1 MAYSYDQI
9 IKAYTEL
16 HVGKAPDRA
25 TADSLILTTSMNQS
39 GQLSDAQ
46 VVSILVNGADDTT
59 AVAVMSYQ
67 FFTGKSPTAAGL
79 TYLVNSATNT
89 TDLNDG
95 YYSKFNLENRYIN
108 FAANLGLYGEGAIA
122 FASKYGAMD
131 FNTYVASIYET
142 IIGRSYAEAA
152 SVNVDAAISYLIGTR
167 DAVLQTVREAGLV
180 TANSSAAQIDLAV
193 KAAMAG
199 LVMAASIKADV
210 GLYAAATDNFMVA
223 LTQGNAV
230 YNTDITVS
238 YRPSY
243 DTAAHG
249 TGHAVDRG
257 PSTLPN
263 PVTTTPVTPVTHSF
277 TLGAGANYITG
288 TAQDDTFT
296 GTNTTFHASDVL
308 NGGGGAD
315 TLTLTSNTGSSYLVP
330 VFTNVT
336 NIETI
341 NLSSNA
347 GITANLGGA
356 SMAGVQNLNVTAS
369 GSTYVYGA
377 SNVPTDISVTVNN
390 AATNNTFLYNGHN
403 DTVTVNGATTGRITV
418 NTQRN
423 GADANLGDIVV
434 TRTTTGDVS
443 AGQITVYGGGTV
455 KITQIA
461 TNAVNTTQ
469 TNGLIN
475 VYGGVGTTSVEVNAP
490 TPVTADGTHAGVTGN
505 SVIISDYYT
514 VNGGLGTL
522 TTVKIDGFQGGGF
535 NGPVR
540 VISNSLTDLT
550 LAHGAGDVFIDTN
563 RNFATGYATTLSATF
578 DAVTLGQFWDHDS
591 TSQYT
596 TLAIAT
602 GSTASSI
609 ADLDFEAATQ
619 LTVSGSGSLNVT
631 SLASSTQLHTATVT
645 GTASLTATFGAGD
658 DTITLGAG
666 ASVIDTGAGN
676 DQVIVT
682 AANAASNTVFSTLN
696 LSPGGDTLKINA
708 QGGAAAFTGVMG
720 ASATG
725 ATFQDLL
732 NSAASGDGHT
742 TSRWGTFQFGGDTY
756 IVLDSSASATFQA
769 GTDIVVKLVGAYN
782 ETGATITNGVLTIQ

>member
-1 MAYSYDQI
+1 MAYTYDQI
-9 IKAYTEL
+9 VQAYTTL
-16 HVGKAPDRA
+16 HVGKAPDAA
-25 TADSLILTTSMNQS
+25 TADSFRLTANMSAS

-46 VVSILVNGADDTT
+46 VLNILLNGADSTT
-59 AVAVMSYQ
+59 ALAVLSYQ

-79 TYLVNSATNT
+79 TYLVNSSVNT
-89 TDLNDG
+89 TDLNDA

-108 FAANLGLYGEGAIA
+108 FAANLGIAGEGATA
-122 FASKYGAMD
+122 FATKYGAMSFAD
-131 FNTYVASIYET
+131 YVASIYQT
-142 IIGRSYAEAA
+142 IVGASYATAA
-152 SVNVDAAISYLIGTR
+152 GIDPAVAIASIISRKDAILATAQS
-167 DAVLQTVREAGLV
+167 AGMIP
-180 TANSSAAQIDLAV
+180 ANATAAQIDIAL
-193 KAAMAG
+193 KAATAG
-199 LVMAASIKADV
+199 YLLGEAIKADV
-210 GLYAAATDNFMVA
+210 GLYAAAADNFMVA
-223 LTQGNAV
+223 LTQGTAV
-230 YNTDITVS
+230 YNTNIAIT
-238 YRPSY
+238 YAPSY
-243 DTAAHG
+243 DTPAHG
-249 TGHAVDRG
+249 NGNAIDRA
-257 PSTLPN
+257 PTVLPN
-263 PVTTTPVTPVTHSF
+263 PVTTTPVTPVTHAF
-277 TLGAGANYITG
+277 TL
-288 TAQDDTFT
+288 TAATDNFTATAEADTFSAT
-296 GTNTTFHASDVL
+296 DATFQAADVL

-315 TLTLTSNTGSSYLVP
+315 TLTLTSNTGSTYIVP

-356 SMAGVQNLNVTAS
+356 SMTGVQNLNVTAS
-369 GSTYVYGA
+369 GYTYVYGA

-418 NTQRN
+418 STQRN

-475 VYGGVGTTSVEVNAP
+475 VYGGVGTTYVEVNAP

-505 SVIISDYYT
+505 AVIISDYNT
-514 VNGGLGTL
+514 VNGSLGTL

-631 SLASSTQLHTATVT
+631 SLASSTQLHSVTVT
-645 GTASLTATFGAGD
+645 GTASLTATLSGGA

-676 DQVIVT
+676 DQIIVT
-682 AANAASNTVFSTLN
+682 AANAHSNSVFSTLTV
-696 LSPGGDTLKINA
+696 SAGTDTLKINA
-708 QGGAAAFTGVMG
+708 QGGAAAFTGTMG
-720 ASATG
+720 AIATG
-725 ATFQDLL
+725 TVFQDYL

-742 TSRWGTFQFGGDTY
+742 TSHWGWFQFGGDTY
-756 IVLDSSASATFQA
+756 IVLDNSASATFQA
-769 GTDIVVKLVGAYN
+769 GTDIVVKLIGAFN
-782 ETGATITNGVLTIQ
+782 EAGATINAGVLTIQ